1 MQDMI
6 NNLLFVVFP
15 YLMLTLFVV
24 GHAYRYVTDLRH
36 WNAKSSEF
44 LHKNS
49 LKYGITIFH
58 WGALLTLVG
67 HAGGMLIPQRFYDMA
82 NINAHAHELIAY
94 WAGLVAGLLMVP
106 GIIWLLVRRVRQER
120 IAANTPV
127 NDYILLVFLLIISG
141 IGLYNVIFTHY
152 DILYSV
158 APWIR
163 SIVILSPQSELMV
176 PVPISYKLHI
186 LAALA
191 LLGYSPFTRLVHI
204 WSVPVTYVYRQY
216 VVFRRKLA

>member
-1 MQDMI
+1 MAEI
-6 NNLLFVVFP
+6 LNSFLFVVFP
-15 YLMLTLFVV
+15 YLALTVFVV
-24 GHAYRYVTDLRH
+24 GHAYRYVTDWKH

-67 HAGGMLIPQRFYDMA
+67 HAGGMLIPQRLYDMA
-82 NINAHAHELIAY
+82 GINVPAHELLAY
-94 WAGLVAGLLMVP
+94 WAGLLAGLLMVP
-106 GIIWLLVRRVRQER
+106 GIVWLLVRRQRQDR
-120 IAANTPV
+120 IAANTSV
-127 NDYILLVFLLIISG
+127 NDYILLVFLLIVSG

-163 SIVILSPQSELMV
+163 SIVILAPNPELMV

-191 LLGYSPFTRLVHI
+191 LLAYSPFTRLVHI

-216 VVFRRKLA
+216 IVFRRRLA

>member
-1 MQDMI
+1 MVDI
-6 NNLLFVVFP
+6 LNNLLFLVFP
-15 YLMLTLFVV
+15 YIALTVFVA
-24 GHAYRYVTDLRH
+24 GHAYRYVTDWRH

-58 WGALLTLVG
+58 WGALLTLLG
-67 HAGGMLIPQRFYDMA
+67 HAGGMLIPQRLYDLVG
-82 NINAHAHELIAY
+82 IYAHTHEVLAY
-94 WAGLVAGLLMVP
+94 WAGLLAGLLMVP
-106 GIIWLLVRRVRQER
+106 GAIWLLVRRVGQQR
-120 IAANTPV
+120 IAANTSLS
-127 NDYILLVFLLIISG
+127 DGILLVFLLIVSS

-163 SIVILSPQSELMV
+163 SIVILAPAPELMAPV
-176 PVPISYKLHI
+176 PVSYKLHI

-204 WSVPVTYVYRQY
+204 WSVPVTYLYRQY
-216 VVFRRKLA
+216 ILFRRRLT